1 MKRVIFAALIAIA
14 STGLGCRNFDNAV
27 CGPGCRGG
35 HGLFGHRGCGILGH
49 RHGCGCGARGVD
61 DGAYAGGPPTGQVTY
76 PYYTNRGPR
85 DFLAENPRG
94 IGP

>member
-1 MKRVIFAALIAIA
+1 
-14 STGLGCRNFDNAV
+14 
-27 CGPGCRGG
+27 
-35 HGLFGHRGCGILGH
+35 
-49 RHGCGCGARGVD
+49 
-61 DGAYAGGPPTGQVTY
+61 VTY